1 MTDLERAVASEP
13 DFWALVD
20 QRRLSLGRFLS
31 WAAAREGAGPGCS
44 LRFPHR
50 SDVDRCR
57 SVLPYFDEPWWGV
70 VVYSCFDSTIGATAV
85 APWFSQ
91 PPPSAEAERLL
102 ASVAWPRGS
111 VQHHRKQ
118 SGLRGARLAL
128 ISACEKSDA
137 VRDVLLASG
146 PSFEDRFSELGQIGV
161 HWWGRTTHFDLL
173 ARCGPL
179 GVAGERY
186 EPSLAH
192 LAGATGP
199 RKGFEQVWALPVTGQ
214 MAPLCEELLARWTLR
229 WFEVAERCGVDWP
242 GEPYT
247 PADFENA
254 LCVFQEPH
262 HPGLPDP
269 EAFEPRSVPERPYR
283 RGTGPSC

>member
-1 MTDLERAVASEP
+1 MTDLESAVASEP

-20 QRRLSLGRFLS
+20 RRRLSLGRFMS
-31 WAAAREGAGPGCS
+31 WAAACESAGPGNS
-44 LRFPHR
+44 LRFRHR

-57 SVLPYFDEPWWGV
+57 SVLGHFDESWWGV
-70 VVYSCFDSTIGATAV
+70 VVFSCFDSTTGTAV
-85 APWFSQ
+85 VARSFATPL
-91 PPPSAEAERLL
+91 PSAEAERALR
-102 ASVAWPRGS
+102 SVAWPPGS

-137 VRDVLLASG
+137 VRQVLLACG
-146 PSFEDRFSELGQIGV
+146 PSFEERFSALGDIGV
-161 HWWGRTTHFDLL
+161 GWWGRTTRFDLL
-173 ARCGPL
+173 ARCGQL

-186 EPSLAH
+186 EPSRAH

-199 RKGFEQVWALPVTGQ
+199 RKGFEQVWGFPVTTR
-214 MAPLCEELLARWTLR
+214 MAPLCEELLARWTSR
-229 WFEVAERCGVDWP
+229 WAEVAVRCDIDWP

-254 LCVFQEPH
+254 LCVFQERPH
-262 HPGLPDP
+262 SDLPDP
-269 EAFEPRSVPERPYR
+269 GTFEPPTVPNAPTE
-283 RGTGPSC
+283 GGGPP